1 MSANRRSRYN
11 QHGNAIMATSSSAPG
26 VPLALA
32 ATPLTKKMERRVLN
46 FVCQR
51 DALREGERV
60 LVAVSGG
67 PDSTALLLILARL
80 RAKLGLD
87 LTIAH
92 FNHMLRSGDE
102 AAADLDFVLSLASQ
116 LNVPLVHGVGDVR
129 GRAHRNH
136 ESLEDAARRL
146 RYDFLAEQ
154 AALAGASC
162 VLTGHTLDDQAETV
176 LLHLVRGSG
185 LDGLVGMRPRSS
197 WPFREGPDLARP
209 LLHLSREETERY
221 CAETAVRPR
230 EDPTNLLLSATR
242 NKIRYRILPELREL
256 NPRIAE
262 ALSRLSQSVAEDADY
277 LDGLA
282 RHYFGDWMA
291 FTGDAVRGYRRHLTT
306 VGPAM
311 RNRWIRLAVERL
323 AGTHADIE
331 AIHIDAVRE
340 IATKGK
346 GTVALPHG
354 LQATSNSRSVVF
366 SRREYWKALRIAET
380 PLKVPGVT
388 QVGKWNIATQLAPL
402 PEDPLFPPRWAEAYL
417 DAAKTGRDL
426 TVRSRRPG
434 DRLRP
439 LGLGGE
445 KKLQDILVDAKVPAT
460 ERDGVPLACSG
471 EQIVWVVGHCIDERY
486 ALDLGS
492 QQALHIAAAHR

>member
-1 MSANRRSRYN
+1 
-11 QHGNAIMATSSSAPG
+11 
-26 VPLALA
+26 
-32 ATPLTKKMERRVLN
+32 
-46 FVCQR
+46 
-51 DALREGERV
+51 
-60 LVAVSGG
+60 
-67 PDSTALLLILARL
+67 
-80 RAKLGLD
+80 
-87 LTIAH
+87 
-92 FNHMLRSGDE
+92 
-102 AAADLDFVLSLASQ
+102 
-116 LNVPLVHGVGDVR
+116 
-129 GRAHRNH
+129 
-136 ESLEDAARRL
+136 
-146 RYDFLAEQ
+146 
-154 AALAGASC
+154 
-162 VLTGHTLDDQAETV
+162 
-176 LLHLVRGSG
+176 
-185 LDGLVGMRPRSS
+185 
-197 WPFREGPDLARP
+197 
-209 LLHLSREETERY
+209 
-221 CAETAVRPR
+221 
-230 EDPTNLLLSATR
+230 
-242 NKIRYRILPELREL
+242 
-256 NPRIAE
+256 
-262 ALSRLSQSVAEDADY
+262 
-277 LDGLA
+277 
-282 RHYFGDWMA
+282 
-291 FTGDAVRGYRRHLTT
+291 
-306 VGPAM
+306 M